1 MLSEAGIA
9 ASSRSAGKS
18 FSAAGPSHATTSPS
32 PAINGS
38 PAVGGAKLLTR
49 TVEQAT
55 GLRLDHYAE
64 VE

>member
-9 ASSRSAGKS
+9 VSSRSARKS
-18 FSAAGPSHATTSPS
+18 FSAAGPSHTTTSPT

-38 PAVGGAKLLTR
+38 PEVGGAKLLTR

-64 VE
+64 VD